1 MRTIIRDNY
10 TPKAGDYH
18 EKIVRD
24 EVNNKQWI
32 FDCDGVFTDITDTTS
47 DIEVVNELGPSTTA
61 VTSQKLVTDNV
72 GILQQEID
80 QLKNSP
86 DVVDI
91 VDSYADL
98 QAYDTSELSDKD
110 VIRVL
115 TDETHDNESSYY
127 RWDKTNNQW
136 VFIGAVEGYYTK
148 AQTDTLLA
156 TKQGVLTAGTNI
168 SIASDNVI
176 SATDTTYS
184 DFTGATSGTAGTAG
198 LVPAPASGETDKYLK
213 SDGSWATVSQYSL
226 PAATASTLGG
236 VKIGT
241 NLSMDANDV
250 LSATDTTYSNFV
262 GTDGSTAGTAGLV
275 PAPAATDA
283 GKFLKA
289 DGTWDT
295 AGGGGPTV
303 VQTTGTSTT
312 NVMSQNATTSMVY
325 ADPATKENV
334 AIGSEQNVSAGYR
347 SVVLG
352 KSARLSNQ
360 ASDAVCIG
368 SLASASTGGTVVG
381 GGASAGPGRTVAIGV
396 GAYTHSNI
404 AANPAE
410 GAVAVGAFAY
420 ATKKGQF
427 DISTMASS
435 VGNTLGYNNSQYRL
449 LTGLYDPQSDHDAAT
464 KGYVDGMITMTDTDP
479 GEGVSL
485 AAGKFIAVY
494 NSNS

>member
-47 DIEVVNELGPSTTA
+47 DIEVVNELGPSTSA
-61 VTSQKLVTDNV
+61 ATSQKLVTDNV

-98 QAYDTSELSDKD
+98 QAYDTSGLSDKD

-127 RWDKTNNQW
+127 RWNKTNNQW
-136 VFIGAVEGYYTK
+136 IFIGAVEGYYTK

-262 GTDGSTAGTAGLV
+262 GTDGSTAGAAGLV
-275 PAPAATDA
+275 PAPATTDA

-289 DGTWDT
+289 DGTWDD
-295 AGGGGPTV
+295 AGSAVNV

-312 NVMSQNATTSMVY
+312 DVMSQNAVTSMVY
-325 ADPATKENV
+325 ADPATKQQVRIGDRTNQGVYSVDIGVGQSSGWNTAMRAV
-334 AIGSEQNVSAGYR
+334 AIGRLAGATALDSIVIGTGRSAGT
-347 SVVLG
+347 G
-352 KSARLSNQ
+352 
-360 ASDAVCIG
+360 AVTIG
-368 SLASASTGGTVVG
+368 SHTSSAD
-381 GGASAGPGRTVAIGV
+381 GASGIGSIALGAGARATQQGEMNIG
-396 GAYTHSNI
+396 S
-404 AANPAE
+404 
-410 GAVAVGAFAY
+410 
-420 ATKKGQF
+420 
-427 DISTMASS
+427 IST
-435 VGNTLGYNNSQYRL
+435 TYGYNNSQYRL
-449 LTGLYDPQSDHDAAT
+449 LTGLYDPQNTHDAAT

-479 GEGVSL
+479 GEGVAL

-494 NSNS
+494 DSNS